1 MLNYKPLVFG
11 KPSFFGFATCLW
23 SYDASLTLIGVIC
36 SDEVGGTYVLGAT
49 NLGNDDTMLSLYCE
63 VRAWC

>member
-1 MLNYKPLVFG
+1 MLNDKPLVFD
-11 KPSFFGFATCLW
+11 KPSFFRFATCLW

-36 SDEVGGTYVLGAT
+36 SEVGGTYVLGAT
-49 NLGNDDTMLSLYCE
+49 NFGNNDTMLSLSCE